1 MATPESTFAGKTLV
15 VGLGK
20 TGMSVVRFLAAKGE
34 SVAVTDSRDI
44 PPGLD
49 ELKDSYPDV
58 ARFMGGFDEKAFLS
72 ADRLIVSPGLSLKD
86 SLIQQAIER
95 RVPVYGD
102 IELFAHYAD
111 APVIAIT
118 GSNGKTTVTT
128 LIGEMARAAGFDVG
142 VGGNIGTPALD
153 LLDCGHDLFVLELSS
168 FQLETLS
175 SLKPL
180 SAVVLNVSEDH
191 MDRYASLQE
200 YANAKAR
207 IFNKAENKVV
217 NRDDNIVS
225 SMPVS
230 SNVVGFTLNE
240 PLKQS
245 DFGLRNIDSQTWICQ
260 GDEKLIATDELLISG
275 QHNVANAMAALALGV
290 SAGFSMASM
299 LQALKGFT
307 GLPHRTQFVAEINGI
322 RFFNDSKATNVGSCL
337 AALQGLHRYDESRS
351 VVIMGG
357 DCKGADFKELSNILE
372 MTCRGV
378 ILIGRDAEQIAAVIP
393 ESVKTEKAVDMKEA
407 VLKAT
412 AIAKQGDRVLLSPA
426 CASFDMFSGFEE
438 RGHVFSQLVREMGQ
452 EMGREMDR

>member
-49 ELKDSYPDV
+49 ELKESYPDV
-58 ARFMGGFDEKAFLS
+58 ARFLGRFDEKAFLS

-86 SLIQQAIER
+86 PLIQQAIER
-95 RVPVYGD
+95 GIPVYGD
-102 IELFAHYAD
+102 VELFAHYSD

-128 LIGEMARAAGFDVG
+128 LVGEMARAAGFDVG

-168 FQLETLS
+168 FQLETIS

-180 SAVVLNVSEDH
+180 TAVVLNVSQDH
-191 MDRYASLQE
+191 MDRYASLKE

-207 IFNKAENKVV
+207 IFDKAQNKVV
-217 NRDDNIVS
+217 NRDDAVVS

-230 SNVVGFTLNE
+230 ANVIGFTLKE
-240 PLKQS
+240 PAKAT
-245 DFGLRNIDSQTWICQ
+245 DFGIRNIDGQDWVCQ
-260 GDEKLIATDELLISG
+260 GNEALLKTDELLISG
-275 QHNVANAMAALALGV
+275 QHNVANVMAALALGV
-290 SAGFSMASM
+290 SAGFAMESM
-299 LQALKGFT
+299 LEALKGFT
-307 GLPHRTQFVAEINGI
+307 GLPHRTQFVAEVNGI
-322 RFFNDSKATNVGSCL
+322 KFFNDSKATNVGSCV
-337 AALQGLHRYDESRS
+337 AALQGLHRYDQSRS

-357 DCKGADFKELSNILE
+357 DCKGADFTELSNVLM

-378 ILIGRDAEQIAAVIP
+378 VLIGRDADQIAAVVP
-393 ESVKTEKAVDMKEA
+393 ASVMLEKAKDMKEA
-407 VLKAT
+407 VNKAF
-412 AIAKQGDRVLLSPA
+412 AMAKQGDRVLLSPA

-438 RGHVFSQLVREMGQ
+438 RGQVFSHAAREL
-452 EMGREMDR
+452 DK